1 MTANESN
8 LPDIVII
15 MNLLSELFIT
25 EQKNLIS
32 KHEHSKL
39 SAKTYRYNASVW
51 SIFWHKI

>member
-1 MTANESN
+1 MTENESN

-39 SAKTYRYNASVW
+39 SAKTYRYNASD
-51 SIFWHKI
+51 